1 MKVAVLKDEGFGGE
15 PVVYGQST
23 ARNPDTGIADSS
35 IHFATTSTIN
45 VIVRMA
51 AEDGLAI
58 RVDFIGANNRGYIDS
73 SPGNIRT
80 FLSIEKIGWGEGRV

>member
-1 MKVAVLKDEGFGGE
+1 MAILKDEGFGGE
-15 PVVYGQST
+15 PIVYGQAT
-23 ARNPDTGIADSS
+23 ARNPDTGIADSG
-35 IHFATTSTIN
+35 IHF
-45 VIVRMA
+45 VIVKML

-80 FLSIEKIGWGEGRV
+80 FLTIEKIGWGEGVI